1 MIHIN
6 PLKQNQAHSKC
17 VRVGCCH
24 YVGRQEEMSLK
35 EKVGTR
41 LKTMNTTMKLDNV
54 LKATERK

>member
-1 MIHIN
+1 
-6 PLKQNQAHSKC
+6 
-17 VRVGCCH
+17 
-24 YVGRQEEMSLK
+24 MSLK